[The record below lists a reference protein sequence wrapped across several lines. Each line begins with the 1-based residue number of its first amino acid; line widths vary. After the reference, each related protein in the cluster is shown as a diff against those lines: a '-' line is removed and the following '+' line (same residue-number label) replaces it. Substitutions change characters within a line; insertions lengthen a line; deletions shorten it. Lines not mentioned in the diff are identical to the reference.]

1 MKLKTIL
8 LMLAVAAFA
17 SCDIESKNCPRMVE
31 VPFVWVSIPDS
42 IGTGMA
48 FTVDVKLHDFGCYQ
62 TAEVLADVQYDT
74 VYLTAYAYYDECG
87 CPKSSNLSLSY
98 RMALDT
104 ARHNTNKYFS
114 YMVIDESRDSVRLR
128 VDTLKVY

>member
-62 TAEVLADVQYDT
+62 TAEVLADVLYDT
-74 VYLTAYAYYDECG
+74 IYLTAYAYYDECE

-104 ARHNTNKYFS
+104 ARHNTNKFFS
-114 YMVIDESRDSVRLR
+114 YMVIDESRDSVRLC